1 MLLVT
6 LSNNKHKK
14 MEGNNK
20 GHHFVLVHGI
30 CHGAWCWYKLIP
42 ILRFHG
48 HRVSAVDLAASGVHP
63 KQLEEIRTATD
74 YVQPLID
81 FLGRVPADEKVVLVG
96 HSYGGLAIALAMQSF
111 PNKVLVSVFVSA
123 YMPNSNTPPAT
134 LIQEYFRRLAHKSL
148 MDCQVTFDGGLEN
161 PPTSITLGPNFME
174 AVVYTHCKLEE
185 VELGKMLT

>member
-111 PNKVLVSVFVSA
+111 PNK
-123 YMPNSNTPPAT
+123 
-134 LIQEYFRRLAHKSL
+134 YFRRLAHKSL